1 MLQLVRDLLR
11 GRLRGANVPCLVR
24 SLAARALLSVGGCW
38 ELLLVM
44 LQARSRWRARLTL
57 DVGTRPPPLSP
68 AECHL
73 HE

>member
-1 MLQLVRDLLR
+1 
-11 GRLRGANVPCLVR
+11 LVR